1 MFAIRFQEGENLD
14 PNATAQKT
22 HLNIQNRKKSGDLL
36 ANSMVLTSADKKSV
50 VVDFL
55 VSDKDMLEH
64 NIWRYFKL
72 NGGLVSY
79 QIARRSY
86 KKEESQVFIKKIQTD
101 REKLLKEIT
110 RADLPM
116 PNFK

>member
-79 QIARRSY
+79 QI
-86 KKEESQVFIKKIQTD
+86 QTD